1 MAAAESRS
9 LRRSVRGRLLGVL
22 LPSFVVVLFALYA
35 HLHGHAQALPST
47 SYLAPR
53 FLIYELGVY
62 PLWLSLVGVVCLALD
77 TERRDTSVG
86 MADTIDSRSLS
97 NFALRAGRLI
107 GIVATTWIPL
117 VVGFAVIQI
126 LGTLTAPSDRL
137 NFEAVEPVSLA
148 TFLLLDALP
157 VLVLWCSVVLL
168 LASWF
173 RNRLVLCLVSLMVLA
188 LATSA
193 VSNSP
198 VYLSQALSPVAVRGF
213 ASDLV
218 PRTVEAW
225 VVCQRVSII
234 VFAGGL
240 LSLAS
245 MFGRRMDI
253 VRPVRSWVA
262 FAVLA
267 GGGATG
273 VGAVA
278 SVGLADVEQRRSWL
292 AAHEQSFRRQNDGFH
307 LESVVGRVSI
317 DPGVSLS
324 FDIEMVVSAA
334 EADLSRLVFSLNP
347 GMRVTKVRTPGQA
360 RYRHEQG
367 LLTVEL
373 DDPLTHASKAT
384 LHIAAIGVP
393 DQRFAYLD
401 AAVHPQ
407 RVRNRNWLWQL
418 GEDASIFES
427 TYIALMP
434 GTHWLPTPGANVEAN
449 TRSDRFE
456 VLLRV
461 EVPDGW
467 VVAGAGALR
476 LVNGSTSEYTF
487 NPKIP
492 VGEVGLLASRF
503 NRRSLQIGS
512 KQVELLADG
521 RHLRNLESLY
531 HDQLPAALRAYLE
544 DADDAGFPYPY
555 EALTVVEAP
564 AHLRSYRGGWLLD
577 SALVL
582 PGVLIIKETTATAR
596 FERQLA
602 MFTQWSNSEDA
613 KSRVLNGFLQGD
625 DHGVDLEKGFAS
637 ILAGKLDHRMISEGT
652 AGGTRGLSSASQA
665 KRSLDLLI
673 RYLVHRAIVARW
685 DAASIPQVFSAHTFN
700 QDAGLAALLTEPAAM
715 AFKPELPRFAHTSSV
730 IDRPDVWEV
739 LERPLPTGQLPSH
752 HPQAAYA
759 SALATL
765 LTGDAIID
773 SLGRQSTARLLA
785 DLHDRSRPRS
795 FDATDFLAAADKL
808 QDSLGSL
815 AILWLSGGPLPAFRA
830 SKAEVTQLADASD
843 GKPRYQTLLHVRND
857 ATRSPGLV
865 TIATRR
871 DLWGD
876 NWGPFRVEPLES
888 VQIGMVTPEPPWQLW
903 LHSYLSLNRAPVRL
917 IQPEPQ
923 QGAGQPFAGVRA
935 SDWHPG
941 EEAGI
946 IVDDLDVVFAPASVT
961 HARIGHWGARHPVY
975 LDPGIPQFQWYVD
988 THSAE
993 WYREVVP
1000 WAWGRYRKTL
1010 VRARASAEPDAPGFS
1025 FVAMLPAEGRWRLDY
1040 HLPGRPESAA
1050 PMVPPM
1056 RAHVDLLGTYD
1067 LRIVSE
1073 AGVLTPTFDG
1083 AAATPGWNKIGDFNL
1098 GAGCVAVLVGRR
1110 SSGELIVADAIRW
1123 LPSETG
1129 GV

>member
-9 LRRSVRGRLLGVL
+9 LRRSVPGRLLSVP
-22 LPSFVVVLFALYA
+22 LPSFVVALFALYA

-47 SYLAPR
+47 SCLAPR

-62 PLWLSLVGVVCLALD
+62 PLWLSLVAVVCLAFD
-77 TERRDTSVG
+77 TERRDASVG
-86 MADTIDSRSLS
+86 LADAIDSRPLS

-107 GIVATTWIPL
+107 GIVATAWIPL
-117 VVGFAVIQI
+117 AVGFAVIQV
-126 LGTLTAPSDRL
+126 LGALPASSDRL

-173 RNRLVLCLVSLMVLA
+173 RNRLVVCLVSLVVLA
-188 LATSA
+188 LATSV

-198 VYLSQALSPVAVRGF
+198 VYLLQALSPVSVRGF

-218 PRTVEAW
+218 PRTVDAW
-225 VVCQRVSII
+225 VVWQRVSII
-234 VFAGGL
+234 AFAGGL
-240 LSLAS
+240 LCLAS
-245 MFGRRMDI
+245 MFGRRMDV

-262 FAVLA
+262 FAVFA

-278 SVGLADVEQRRSWL
+278 SGGLADVEQRRSWL
-292 AAHEQSFRRQNDGFH
+292 AAHEQSFRRRNDGFH
-307 LESVVGRVSI
+307 LESVVGQVSI
-317 DPGVSLS
+317 DPGVSLT
-324 FDIEMVVSAA
+324 FDIEIVLSAA
-334 EADLSRLVFSLNP
+334 EADLSTLVFSLNP
-347 GMRVTKVRTPGQA
+347 GMRVTKLQIPGMA
-360 RYRHEQG
+360 RYWHEQG
-367 LLTVEL
+367 LLTVEV
-373 DDPLTHASKAT
+373 DPLPHASRVTLDVAAT
-384 LHIAAIGVP
+384 GVP
-393 DQRFAYLD
+393 DPRFAYLD

-427 TYIALMP
+427 TYVALMP
-434 GTHWLPTPGANVEAN
+434 DTHWLPMPGANVEDN

-456 VLLRV
+456 LSLLV

-467 VVAGAGALR
+467 IVAGAGPPR
-476 LVNGSTSEYTF
+476 LVDGSASQYTF

-503 NRRSLQIGS
+503 DRRSLQIGS
-512 KQVELLADG
+512 KQVELLADR
-521 RHLRNLESLY
+521 RHLRNLASLY
-531 HDQLPAALRAYLE
+531 HDRLPAALRAYFE
-544 DADDAGFPYPY
+544 DAADAGLAYPY

-564 AHLRSYRGGWLLD
+564 AHLRSYGSGWLLD

-602 MFTQWSNSEDA
+602 MFTRWSNSEDA
-613 KSRVLNGFLQGD
+613 KSRVLNRFLRGD
-625 DHGVDLEKGFAS
+625 DHGVDLEMGFAS
-637 ILAGKLDHRMISEGT
+637 NLAGQLGHRTMFEGS
-652 AGGTRGLSSASQA
+652 AEGMPELSNTSQA
-665 KRSLDLLI
+665 RRSLDLLI
-673 RYLVHRAIVARW
+673 RHLVYRAIVTRW
-685 DAASIPQVFSAHTFN
+685 DVGSIPQVFSAHTFN
-700 QDAGLAALLTEPAAM
+700 RDAGLAALLMAPAAM
-715 AFKPELPRFAHTSSV
+715 VFKPDLPRFAHTSSV
-730 IDRPDVWEV
+730 VDRPDVWEV
-739 LERPLPTGQLPSH
+739 LERSLPMDQLASR

-759 SALATL
+759 SALAALVTA
-765 LTGDAIID
+765 DAIFD

-785 DLHDRSRPRS
+785 DLHDRSRATS
-795 FDATDFLAAADKL
+795 INATDFMAAADKL
-808 QDSLGSL
+808 EDSLGSL
-815 AILWLSGGPLPAFRA
+815 AMLWLNGGPLPAFRA
-830 SKAEVTQLADASD
+830 SKAEITQLSDASD

-857 ATRSPGLV
+857 ATRTPGLV

-888 VQIGMVTPEPPWQLW
+888 VQIGMITPQPPWQLW

-917 IQPEPQ
+917 VQPEPR
-923 QGAGQPFAGVRA
+923 QGGGQPFAGVRS
-935 SDWHPG
+935 SDWLPR

-946 IVDDLDVVFAPASVT
+946 IVDDLDAVLSPVGASLP
-961 HARIGHWGARHPVY
+961 RLGHSAARHPVY
-975 LDPGIPQFQWYVD
+975 HDRGIPQYQGYAG
-988 THSAE
+988 THPAE
-993 WYREVVP
+993 WHREVVP

-1010 VRARASAEPDAPGFS
+1010 VRARTSPAADAPSVS
-1025 FVAMLPAEGRWRLDY
+1025 FVATLPAQGRWRLDY
-1040 HLPGRPESAA
+1040 HLPGRPESSA
-1050 PMVPPM
+1050 PMVRPM
-1056 RAHVDLLGTYD
+1056 RAHVDLLGTHE

-1073 AGVLTPTFDG
+1073 AGVLASSFDG

-1098 GAGCVAVLVGRR
+1098 GAGRVAVLVGRR
-1110 SSGELIVADAIRW
+1110 GSGELIVADAIRW
-1123 LPSETG
+1123 SPSETG
-1129 GV
+1129 GA